1 MSPRTGRPKSSN
13 PKNVRLEI
21 RLAKSEAEELQ
32 ALADKLNTN
41 KTDVIIR
48 GIKLLQS
55 EHKK

>member
-1 MSPRTGRPKSSN
+1 MSPQTGRPKSSN

-21 RLAKSEAEELQ
+21 RLTKSEAEELQ